1 MIFVVLLIS
10 GGVLGLS
17 MMLDV
22 PLVLLRSSQTCGLAR
37 KENSSQKCDIWQKGN
52 KDRRLVLT
60 ENFSPKSAKKDIRF
74 IGCIIWLD
82 TFTKAL

>member
-10 GGVLGLS
+10 GGVLGPS

-22 PLVLLRSSQTCGLAR
+22 PFVLLCSSQTCGLAR
-37 KENSSQKCDIWQKGN
+37 KEKSSQKYDLGKKEN

-60 ENFSPKSAKKDIRF
+60 ENFSAK
-74 IGCIIWLD
+74 
-82 TFTKAL
+82 